1 MGVEKLY
8 DYLPKSRKGRTMVG
22 LGLIIFG
29 LFSSAAILTI
39 ILIPLGI
46 VVLAFD
52 HAWARKILKGV
63 RDGLNRMRRHFEAEE
78 TKTNKKATK

>member
-22 LGLIIFG
+22 LGLVIFG
-29 LFSSAAILTI
+29 LFSSATILTI

-52 HAWARKILKGV
+52 HAWARSILRCV
-63 RDGLNRMRRHFEAEE
+63 RDWLNRIRARFE
-78 TKTNKKATK
+78 TKNTKPN